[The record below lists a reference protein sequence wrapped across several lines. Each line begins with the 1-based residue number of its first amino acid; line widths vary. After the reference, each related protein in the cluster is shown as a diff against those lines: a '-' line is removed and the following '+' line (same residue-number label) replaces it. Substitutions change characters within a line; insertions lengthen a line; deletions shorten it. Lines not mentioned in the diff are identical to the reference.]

1 VTPRVLTGCALAF
14 AIGVLCR
21 LTGVPLPAPVAF
33 LGSLLVMAM
42 TTGYAL
48 VDRHLAR
55 TQGRAHDSVRM
66 MPERRP

>member
-1 VTPRVLTGCALAF
+1 MTPRVLSGCVLAF

-33 LGSLLVMAM
+33 LGGLLVMAM
-42 TTGYAL
+42 TIGYAL

-55 TQGRAHDSVRM
+55 TQGRDRDSVRV